1 MGQVVEVAALDVAE
15 PAPRTAKS
23 REREGFAEFYLAELP
38 GLVALARSLCGSG
51 IADDIAQEAMLAA
64 YRRWS
69 EVEGLDQPR
78 AWVRRTCANM
88 AISSFRR
95 RMAEVRALAR
105 MSTRPA
111 PAPLDEDAEEFW
123 SAVRRLPRRQ
133 AQCAAL
139 RYVYGM
145 GGSDIARTL
154 SISEGSVKVHLAR
167 ARTALAASLE
177 MGAER

>member
-1 MGQVVEVAALDVAE
+1 MGQVAEVAARDVAA
-15 PAPRTAKS
+15 PAPGTAVAMQ
-23 REREGFAEFYLAELP
+23 REGFAEFYLAELP
-38 GLVALARSLCGSG
+38 GLVALARGLCGSG
-51 IADDIAQEAMLAA
+51 VADDIAQEAMLAA
-64 YRRWS
+64 YRRWT

-105 MSTRPA
+105 LSTRPG

-123 SAVRRLPRRQ
+123 AAVRSLPRRQ

-154 SISEGSVKVHLAR
+154 SISEGSVKVHLSRAR
-167 ARTALAASLE
+167 AALASRLE
-177 MGAER
+177 LEVDR

>member
-1 MGQVVEVAALDVAE
+1 MGQVVEVAAPDVTE
-15 PAPRTAKS
+15 PAPGMAVAM
-23 REREGFAEFYLAELP
+23 ERVGFAEFYLAELP
-38 GLVALARSLCGSG
+38 GLVALARGLCGSV

-64 YRRWS
+64 YRRWA

-88 AISSFRR
+88 AISSYRR

-105 MSTRPA
+105 MSTQPE
-111 PAPLDEDAEEFW
+111 PVPLDEDVEEFW
-123 SAVRRLPRRQ
+123 AAVRSLPRRQ

-145 GGSDIARTL
+145 GGGDIARTL

-167 ARTALAASLE
+167 ARAALANRLQL
-177 MGAER
+177 GAER